1 MEIILVNEPYY
12 LTGFAILKGLPSH
25 YPQTHNAGTADLT
38 SKNHTRTKVHL
49 KWREKV
55 EVAAASSTRTEKRP
69 LAVGD
74 FPSFRRLLAAGASS
88 ARGSDQ
94 SGYRWRRRSSVE
106 ASHCRVQRRLFRIQD
121 GEARRHRWL
130 FGPLTTGPQIGPI
143 SFISPRAVEPGSS
156 PSQVAPPAARNFPR
170 SQYTA
175 KSAYVLRCAIQ
186 RFLLQLQLQPSLE
199 GVCWTKTQVFHLAT
213 STRKDFDSRQVA
225 AKNVALRS
233 IVPALPSG
241 AWDGDSPML
250 ALPIRAASLGSR
262 SGVDRQQGHEA
273 NCNYVH
279 RGVVEPGSASADKEG
294 TSILGGD

>member
-106 ASHCRVQRRLFRIQD
+106 ASHCRVQRRLFRIQE
-121 GEARRHRWL
+121 GEARQGDIVGYWKWPRRCRVRPVDGCVAHLLFRWHKY
-130 FGPLTTGPQIGPI
+130 I
-143 SFISPRAVEPGSS
+143 
-156 PSQVAPPAARNFPR
+156 
-170 SQYTA
+170 Y
-175 KSAYVLRCAIQ
+175 C
-186 RFLLQLQLQPSLE
+186 
-199 GVCWTKTQVFHLAT
+199 
-213 STRKDFDSRQVA
+213 
-225 AKNVALRS
+225 
-233 IVPALPSG
+233 IV
-241 AWDGDSPML
+241 
-250 ALPIRAASLGSR
+250 
-262 SGVDRQQGHEA
+262 
-273 NCNYVH
+273 
-279 RGVVEPGSASADKEG
+279 
-294 TSILGGD
+294 